1 MLNHWWV
8 QFYDHRSLFNWAW
21 SKTFRNSWYFNDSFV
36 LISFKFWVISLIEE
50 TFKAFKLHWVLYA
63 IFLLMFIMNK
73 AKISILFFFEQF
85 NSVLNEATFMLWIE
99 NDSFW
104 AVIKMSCLSIVEV
117 LVWVIEESEVNRDQ
131 LKCFELS
138 EIEKIEIEVFN
149 WFEKT
154 MTSFCIFSNIS
165 FLFIQSLLNM
175 TSWWLISAINI
186 DTVNFLWLSMMRLNR
201 ILWVIV
207 FLNIFSS

>member
-1 MLNHWWV
+1 M
-8 QFYDHRSLFNWAW
+8 
-21 SKTFRNSWYFNDSFV
+21 
-36 LISFKFWVISLIEE
+36 
-50 TFKAFKLHWVLYA
+50 FKAFKLHLVLYV
-63 IFLLMFIMNK
+63 ISLLMFIMNR
-73 AKISILFFFEQF
+73 AKTSILFFFEQF
-85 NSVLNEATFMLWIE
+85 NNVLNEATFMFWFE

-104 AVIKMSCLSIVEV
+104 AVIETSRLNIIKV
-117 LVWVIEESEVNRDQ
+117 LVWVIEENEVDRDQ
-131 LKCFELS
+131 LECFELR

-154 MTSFCIFSNIS
+154 MTSFHIFSNIL

-201 ILWVIV
+201 ILWVMI
-207 FLNIFSS
+207 FLNIFSL

>member
-1 MLNHWWV
+1 M
-8 QFYDHRSLFNWAW
+8 
-21 SKTFRNSWYFNDSFV
+21 
-36 LISFKFWVISLIEE
+36 
-50 TFKAFKLHWVLYA
+50 FKLHWVLYA

-73 AKISILFFFEQF
+73 AKTLILFFFEWF
-85 NSVLNEATFMLWIE
+85 NNVLNEAMFMLWIK

-104 AVIKMSCLSIVEV
+104 AVIETSHLSIVKI
-117 LVWVIEESEVNRDQ
+117 LVWVIEESKVDHDQ

-138 EIEKIEIEVFN
+138 EIEKIKIKVFN
-149 WFEKT
+149 WFKKT

-175 TSWWLISAINI
+175 TLWWLISTINI

-201 ILWVIV
+201 ILWVMI